1 MLSATA
7 TREILKL
14 PLLVIHYYDHLKKK
28 NSGVLVSFLIMHYC
42 IKEGTDTDAA
52 ENNHLLLK
60 PEKQEE
66 TFSFTSETPP
76 AITGALAKPENE
88 CNQSFTIHSEL
99 FLPSQYSA
107 AIWQPPRYC

>member
-14 PLLVIHYYDHLKKK
+14 PLLVDHYYDHLEEK
-28 NSGVLVSFLIMHYC
+28 NSRSLVSFLVMHYY
-42 IKEGTDTDAA
+42 IEDGTDTDAA
-52 ENNHLLLK
+52 EDNQLPFKSAEHAVN
-60 PEKQEE
+60 
-66 TFSFTSETPP
+66 FSFTSVTPP
-76 AITGALAKPENE
+76 AIAGALAKPENE
-88 CNQSFTIHSEL
+88 SNQSFRIHSEL